1 MTVGIANASTGLV
14 TTGPSFDANGF
25 LTPAGIATNLATL
38 VELRCITGL
47 LNSRGP
53 NANLEQMRAEE
64 LHSVNPPGAI

>member
-1 MTVGIANASTGLV
+1 
-14 TTGPSFDANGF
+14 
-25 LTPAGIATNLATL
+25 LTPATLATNLATL

-47 LNSRGP
+47 LNSQGP

>member
-25 LTPAGIATNLATL
+25 LTPATLATNLATL
-38 VELRCITGL
+38 VELRCITSL
-47 LNSRGP
+47 LNTQG
-53 NANLEQMRAEE
+53 ANLEQMRAEE